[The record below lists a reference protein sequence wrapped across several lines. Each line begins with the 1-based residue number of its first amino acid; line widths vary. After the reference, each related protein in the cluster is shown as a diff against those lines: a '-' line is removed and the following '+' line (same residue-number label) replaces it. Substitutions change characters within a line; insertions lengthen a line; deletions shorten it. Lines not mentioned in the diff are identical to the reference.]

1 MVLRSIRT
9 VMAMRGMAIATAAKN
24 RYFRALP
31 KCSSP
36 GKLPGTNQCSIT
48 PNTQE
53 SRMPVKNGGT
63 AMQSWFTDVRAPS
76 SRPPARRADRSP
88 RGMDTTVMSRKLK
101 TLRHS
106 VTSTLGPIR
115 SHTGCL

>member
-9 VMAMRGMAIATAAKN
+9 VMAIRGMAMAAAAKN

-53 SRMPVKNGGT
+53 SKIPVKKGGT
-63 AMQSWFTDVRAPS
+63 AMQSWFADVRTPS
-76 SRPPARRADRSP
+76 SRPPARRADHSP
-88 RGMDTTVMSRKLK
+88 KGMDTTVMSRKLR

-106 VTSTLGPIR
+106 VTITLGAIR